1 LLNEPNN
8 QNKEGRAKVRNMI
21 LDKLKNLRK
30 NDKKQSQTLNLEI
43 KTNQYDE
50 KENTDKM
57 PC

>member
-1 LLNEPNN
+1 
-8 QNKEGRAKVRNMI
+8 MI